1 MAGNKKM
8 QAQKPSTDK
17 PGAKFDF
24 LAPAAAAGS
33 YNQVS
38 ANTDGKK
45 KK

>member
-8 QAQKPSTDK
+8 QAQKPATSK
-17 PGAKFDF
+17 AGGNFGF

-33 YNQVS
+33 CNQVS

>member
-17 PGAKFDF
+17 SGGNFGF
-24 LAPAAAAGS
+24 LAPAAVAGG

-45 KK
+45 K